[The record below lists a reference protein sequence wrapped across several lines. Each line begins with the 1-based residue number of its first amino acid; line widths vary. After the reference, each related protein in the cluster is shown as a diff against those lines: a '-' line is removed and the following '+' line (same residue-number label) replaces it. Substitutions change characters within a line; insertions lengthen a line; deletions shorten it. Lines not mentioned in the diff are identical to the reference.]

1 MFARHARVLGVAA
14 LIFAGCGGPPESE
27 VASFREVVDGRNVE
41 VIIEGKI
48 HKVQLCGVKPTESTA
63 AAIEEMVATNDEIYV
78 LRTGDLAEIFVPT
91 DSEEEIHVNSELL
104 LRGKAELDEGEVD
117 RCPNGNV
124 MRSAVP

>member
-1 MFARHARVLGVAA
+1 MAA